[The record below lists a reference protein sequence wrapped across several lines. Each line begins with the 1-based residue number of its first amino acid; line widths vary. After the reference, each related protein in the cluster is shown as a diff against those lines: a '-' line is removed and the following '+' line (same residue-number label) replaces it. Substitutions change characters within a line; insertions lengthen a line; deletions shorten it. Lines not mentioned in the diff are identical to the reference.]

1 MELNKIL
8 SDGRWG
14 DMAALVNANF
24 EKIKVELMKL
34 RFSSILTFCKGYF
47 STEARLVA
55 KYPSGKTGE
64 YAFVGT
70 PWPGTVWEW
79 IDTKWVDTG
88 VAPQLGESVF
98 VELLKRHI
106 DNKTI
111 LFDDREK
118 YIYSLGGG
126 GGGTGKLFTISV
138 SVNPADAGR
147 VEVTAVGDEVQEV
160 VASADRSNY
169 TVIAGAVSDVTL
181 NFIAKTGYNVKTVE
195 VDDADQGSVTS
206 YTFKSIN
213 ANHTVYI
220 RMDVDVSYIIPPVYI
235 RSDNDRQY
243 LGIYNATRSV
253 MEDYPGGLT
262 RDVTIT
268 CTQDVI
274 DYKGNRSQVE
284 DSMWSV
290 DMKGWNQETPY
301 VLTIDGADRC
311 TLDGRGFGGIH
322 IEECS
327 NIIIRNITF
336 QNFNTY
342 EGVYAP
348 EEPACIYASN
358 ISQEKPCRNLYFENL
373 TVKGQSTKSP
383 NSIYRTRYGITVKGY
398 ENVCLHNISM
408 SQVVVRPISVT
419 DANTVYVSRLK
430 FSESVMQAEV
440 IGHPSI
446 MDLSATDVYIMDCD
460 IDGSYYNEA
469 AISVG
474 KVSRMFFE
482 RNHIYNTRGPVLG
495 ISNELGTDRILIANN
510 YLHDNDT
517 YPKYQWD
524 CTWLTFPNMSKEIVI
539 ANNTVVF
546 SSGYFQEFFARSN
559 TASADR
565 LVNVNNVFVRHNEQN
580 HGIFLLS
587 SISELISGN
596 NIYNKEGILYSM
608 ADSNSPVYFPGN
620 TQGNLAHIQKQGYE
634 NGTLQI
640 ADGSTV
646 LMDDRPCLLP
656 GLASAHK
663 SVAKYVREFDYKY
676 QLNTPDNTS
685 IGCENYFS
693 GEFDETADMT
703 DGYDGINYY
712 NDDVFSSAAQY
723 SMPSDQ
729 TLVLLARSKN
739 RDKMVVFNI
748 TKSDDADSRIV
759 SIGRL
764 ASLSIRPKVDENGEY
779 VADQLYDVTIE

>member
-1 MELNKIL
+1 MSDTLTTLKEL
-8 SDGRWG
+8 
-14 DMAALVNANF
+14 AAQVRGA
-24 EKIKVELMKL
+24 
-34 RFSSILTFCKGYF
+34 
-47 STEARLVA
+47 TEE
-55 KYPSGKTGE
+55 GE
-64 YAFVGT
+64 NTAERIGHLFVGILALMEESEISFEPSEGYDT
-70 PWPGTVWEW
+70 LGTLKKLATQVRSATE
-79 IDTKWVDTG
+79 D
-88 VAPQLGESVF
+88 GENTAERVGRIF
-98 VELLKRHI
+98 VGILDLLEKSGIEFEIAEGDDSIEVLQSLSSQVRGATRKGE
-106 DNKTI
+106 NTSERVGRLFAGI
-111 LFDDREK
+111 LNLWAMRAEDW
-118 YIYSLGGG
+118 
-126 GGGTGKLFTISV
+126 
-138 SVNPADAGR
+138 NR
-147 VEVTAVGDEVQEV
+147 V
-160 VASADRSNY
+160 
-169 TVIAGAVSDVTL
+169 
-181 NFIAKTGYNVKTVE
+181 
-195 VDDADQGSVTS
+195 
-206 YTFKSIN
+206 
-213 ANHTVYI
+213 
-220 RMDVDVSYIIPPVYI
+220 IPPVYV
-235 RSDNDRQY
+235 RSDNGQQY
-243 LGIYNATRSV
+243 LGIYNATKSV
-253 MEDYPGGLT
+253 MEDYPDGLT
-262 RDVTIT
+262 QDVTIT
-268 CTQDVI
+268 CTQTNI
-274 DYKGNRSQVE
+274 DYKGNRYQNE
-284 DSMWSV
+284 DSMWNVS
-290 DMKGWNQETPY
+290 MKGWNQETSHI
-301 VLTIDGADRC
+301 LTIDGAARC

-358 ISQEKPCRNLYFENL
+358 ISQQKPCRNLYFENL
-373 TVKGQSTKSP
+373 TIKGQSTKSP
-383 NSIYRTRYGITVKGY
+383 HSIYRTRYGITVKGY

-408 SQVVVRPISVT
+408 SQIVVRPISVT

-446 MDLSATDVYIMDCD
+446 MSLSATDVYIVDCD

-474 KVSRMFFE
+474 KVRRMFFE
-482 RNHIYNTRGPVLG
+482 RNHIYKTRGPVLG
-495 ISNELGTDRILIANN
+495 ISNELGSDRILIANN

-517 YPKYQWD
+517 LPKYQWD

-539 ANNTVVF
+539 ANNTIVF

-559 TASADR
+559 TASAER

-587 SISELISGN
+587 SVSELISGN

-620 TQGNLAHIQKQGYE
+620 TQGSLAHIQEQGYE
-634 NGTLQI
+634 NGTSQVT
-640 ADGSTV
+640 DGSAV
-646 LMDDRPCLLP
+646 LMDGRPCLLP
-656 GLASAHK
+656 GLASVHK
-663 SVAKYVREFDYKY
+663 SVAEYVREFDYKY

-685 IGCENYFS
+685 IGCDNYFS

-739 RDKMVVFNI
+739 RDKTVVFNI
-748 TKSDDADSRIV
+748 TKSDDTDSRIV

-764 ASLSIRPKVDENGEY
+764 ASFSIRPKVDGNGEY
-779 VADQLYDVTIE
+779 VTDQLYDVTIE

>member
-34 RFSSILTFCKGYF
+34 RFSAILTFCKGYF

-79 IDTKWVDTG
+79 IDTKWVDSG
-88 VAPQLGESVF
+88 VAPQLGETVF
-98 VELLKRHI
+98 MELLKRHI

-111 LFDDREK
+111 LWDDGGQ

-126 GGGTGKLFTISV
+126 GGGKLFTISV
-138 SVNPADAGR
+138 SVDPADIGR

-195 VDDADQGSVTS
+195 VDDADQGSATS

-398 ENVCLHNISM
+398 ENVCLHNVCM
-408 SQVVVRPISVT
+408 SQVVVRPISIT
-419 DANTVYVSRLK
+419 DANTVYVSKVR

-446 MDLSATDVYIMDCD
+446 MSISATDVYIVDCD
-460 IDGSYYNEA
+460 IDGSYYNEV
-469 AISVG
+469 AISVN
-474 KVSRMFFE
+474 KVSRLSFE
-482 RNHIYNTRGPVLG
+482 RNHIFKTRGPVLG
-495 ISNELGTDRILIANN
+495 VGSELGVDRIFIANN

-524 CTWLTFPNMSKEIVI
+524 CTWFTFPGMSQEII
-539 ANNTVVF
+539 MANNTFVF
-546 SSGYFQEFFARSN
+546 SSSYFQEFLARTS
-559 TASADR
+559 SAIGR
-565 LVNVNNVFVRHNEQN
+565 LVNVNNIFVRKNN
-580 HGIFLLS
+580 NSHGLFLLS
-587 SISELISGN
+587 SVSELVSGS
-596 NIYNKEGILYSM
+596 NIYSKETILYSM
-608 ADSNSPVYFPGN
+608 SDKASAVYFPGN
-620 TQGNLAHIQKQGYE
+620 NQGSLVHIQSQGYE
-634 NGTLQI
+634 SGTVQI
-640 ADGSTV
+640 TDGSAV

-656 GLASAHK
+656 ELAAVHK
-663 SVAKYVREFDYKY
+663 SVAEYVSEFDYKY
-676 QLNTPDNTS
+676 QTNDPGNTS
-685 IGCENYFS
+685 IGCDNCYS
-693 GEFDETADMT
+693 SEFDEAADTT
-703 DGYDGINYY
+703 DGYDGINYH
-712 NDDVFSSAAQY
+712 NNDVFSSAALY

-729 TLVLLARSKN
+729 TLVLLARSKR
-739 RDKMVVFNI
+739 RDKFITFNI
-748 TKSDDADSRIV
+748 VRSDDADSRII
-759 SIGRL
+759 SLGRL
-764 ASLSIRPKVDENGEY
+764 ASFSIRPKLDENGEY
-779 VADQLYDVTIE
+779 VSDQLYDVTIE